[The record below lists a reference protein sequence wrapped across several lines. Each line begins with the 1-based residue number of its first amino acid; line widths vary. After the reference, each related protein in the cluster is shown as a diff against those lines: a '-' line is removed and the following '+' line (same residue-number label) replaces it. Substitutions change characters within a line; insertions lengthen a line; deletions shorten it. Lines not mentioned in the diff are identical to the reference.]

1 MFANENDGE
10 KGWLFEDRLTL
21 EFRIDGPRFLLVV
34 WKQNTAKWFKTAK

>member
-1 MFANENDGE
+1 MLANENDGK

-21 EFRIDGPRFLLVV
+21 ELIDGPRFLLVV